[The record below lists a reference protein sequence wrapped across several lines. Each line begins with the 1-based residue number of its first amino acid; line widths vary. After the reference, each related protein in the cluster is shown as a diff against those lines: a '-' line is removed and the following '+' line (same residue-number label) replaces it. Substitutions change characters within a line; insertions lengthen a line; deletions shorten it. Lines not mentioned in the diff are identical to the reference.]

1 MKKLLYVLFALLTF
15 TSAAQA
21 QTAKQILDQTAAKL
35 KKSGGL
41 QATFKV
47 GNFTDGKET
56 GSGSGTIYVKGDKF
70 HIDSP
75 QMKTWFD
82 GKTQWSYL
90 EGSNEVNV
98 SHPTEAELQNINPY
112 TFVNLYKQGYTY
124 SLNHTTLRDKACY
137 EVTLTATS
145 HRQGIRKMILDIDE
159 GTGWPLCIR
168 LTQGQGQ
175 WTRISV
181 YDLTAGHRWN
191 DTFFRFNSKDFP
203 QAEIIDLR

>member
-1 MKKLLYVLFALLTF
+1 MKKLLYLLFALLTF

-21 QTAKQILDQTAAKL
+21 QTAKQVLDQTAAKL
-35 KKSGGL
+35 KKGGGL

-56 GSGSGTIYVKGDKF
+56 GSGSGTIYVKGDRF

-98 SHPTEAELQNINPY
+98 SHPTQAELQSMNPY

-124 SLNHTTLRDKACY
+124 SLSTATLRGKACH

-145 HRQGIRKMILDIDE
+145 PRQGIRKASTTSPRDTD
-159 GTGWPLCIR
+159 GTTRSSASTARTSPR
-168 LTQGQGQ
+168 PKSLT
-175 WTRISV
+175 
-181 YDLTAGHRWN
+181 YDNPTHY
-191 DTFFRFNSKDFP
+191 
-203 QAEIIDLR
+203 II

>member
-124 SLNHTTLRDKACY
+124 SLSHTTLRGKACHKSQTGHP
-137 EVTLTATS
+137 EDDS
-145 HRQGIRKMILDIDE
+145 RHRRRHRVAVVHPPDTRPGAMDAHQRLRPHRRTPLERHVLPLQQQGLSP
-159 GTGWPLCIR
+159 G
-168 LTQGQGQ
+168 
-175 WTRISV
+175 
-181 YDLTAGHRWN
+181 
-191 DTFFRFNSKDFP
+191 
-203 QAEIIDLR
+203 